1 MAEHNVLKRSIK
13 PLSAIFL
20 VVSAIVGSGI
30 YKKVAPMMDQLHSPA
45 LVLLCWT
52 LAGVLS
58 LMGALSS
65 AELAAMMPGSGGEYI
80 YFNKI
85 YGRFFSFIYGWASLA
100 VMKTATIAALAY
112 VFSESLHEIVPQ
124 LHSLG
129 GASIKIIA
137 SLLIIVLSYVNHR
150 GVSFG
155 EKLSG
160 YFIAGI
166 ILSIL
171 AFVVLALFSGKG
183 DVAHFTQV
191 HEQAPAG
198 WPLFTAMF
206 AASLSAFWGYEGWNN
221 IGFIGE
227 EVNNPQ
233 RNLPLALGIGTLIVI
248 VLYLLINAVYLFILA
263 PFQIE
268 ALGTNQIAA
277 VETSRILGG
286 NIGAILLS
294 VLIVLTTFNCTN
306 GTILMSARIFYAM
319 GRDGLFLKKTAM
331 IHPIYHTPSFSI
343 MIQAIWSIVL
353 VWSGSF
359 DALTDLLVFASFLFY
374 GAAAFGVILFRKN
387 KMPRPYKVPLWIPA
401 VFSAFCFLLV
411 VVSAINEPVQAL
423 TGLLLILSGVPVYF
437 YYTRHNLTNQGRL

>member
-1 MAEHNVLKRSIK
+1 MIEKTLKRSIK

-112 VFSESLHEIVPQ
+112 VFSESLHEIIPQ
-124 LHSLG
+124 MHQLG
-129 GASIKIIA
+129 NGSIKIVA

-150 GVSFG
+150 GVSVG
-155 EKLSG
+155 EKLSR

-166 ILSIL
+166 VLSIL
-171 AFVVLALFSGKG
+171 AFVVMALSSGKG
-183 DVAHFTQV
+183 NIDHFTA
-191 HEQAPAG
+191 APQNVPGG
-198 WPLFTAMF
+198 WSLFAAMF

-227 EVNNPQ
+227 EVKNPQ

-263 PFQIE
+263 PQQIE
-268 ALGTNQIAA
+268 SLGVNQIAA
-277 VETSRILGG
+277 VETARVLGG
-286 NIGAILLS
+286 NTGAILLS

-319 GRDGLFLKKTAM
+319 GRDGLFLKKTAV
-331 IHPIYHTPSFSI
+331 IHPAYNTPSFSI
-343 MIQAIWSIVL
+343 RIQAVWSIVL

-359 DALTDLLVFASFLFY
+359 DALTDLLVFASFFFY

-387 KMPRPYKVPLWIPA
+387 PMPRPYKVPLWIPA
-401 VFSAFCFLLV
+401 VFSVFCFLLV
-411 VVSAINEPVQAL
+411 VVSAISEPVQAL

-437 YYTRHNLTNQGRL
+437 YYTHQSKAIS